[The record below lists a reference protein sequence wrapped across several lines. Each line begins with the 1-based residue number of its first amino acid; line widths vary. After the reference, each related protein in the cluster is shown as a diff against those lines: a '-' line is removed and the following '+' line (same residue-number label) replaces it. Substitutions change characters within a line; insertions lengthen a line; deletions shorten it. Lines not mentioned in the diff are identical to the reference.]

1 MAAHLPLVLLL
12 ACALALGWILQP
24 FWGAIL
30 WAVIIALLFLPL
42 FRRLLRRL
50 GGWRNAAAAL
60 VLCLVLLIGVL
71 PLTVVAASLAREAAL
86 VYQQIDSGAW
96 APEQA
101 LRGLFNALPAW
112 VVDLLQRLGVSS
124 FDSLQRS
131 VAAALAQGAQLITTR
146 ALGIG
151 LDTFDFISSLFITL
165 YLAFFLLRDGEALV
179 RQLATGLPLAA
190 RHQRALGSKFSTV
203 VRATVKG
210 SLVVALVQGALGG
223 LAFWVLGVQ
232 GALLW
237 AVLMSFLSLVPA
249 VGAALVWAPMALW
262 LLMQGS
268 WPQALGLVA
277 WGVLVIGLVDNLLRP
292 ILVGKD
298 TRLPDYVVM
307 IATLGGMSVFG
318 INGFV
323 VGPAI
328 AAMAIAAWHICVP
341 DAAPDQA

>member
-1 MAAHLPLVLLL
+1 MASRLPVLFLLV

-42 FRRLLRRL
+42 FRRLLPGVGGRRSL
-50 GGWRNAAAAL
+50 AAGL
-60 VLCLVLLIGVL
+60 VLCVVLLIGVL
-71 PLTVVAASLAREAAL
+71 PLSLVAAALAREAAV
-86 VYQQIDSGAW
+86 VYEQIDSGAW
-96 APEQA
+96 QPERMVRQ
-101 LRGLFNALPAW
+101 LFDTLPGW
-112 VVDLLQRLGVSS
+112 VASLLDRLGVAD
-124 FDSLQRS
+124 FDSLQRRIS
-131 VAAALAQGAQLITTR
+131 AGLAQAAQLITTR

-151 LDTFDFISSLFITL
+151 LGTFDFLASLAIML

-179 RQLATGLPLAA
+179 RNMAAGLPLSAA
-190 RHQRALGSKFSTV
+190 NQRALGDKFATV

-210 SLVVALVQGALGG
+210 SLLVALAQGALGG

-237 AVLMSFLSLVPA
+237 AVLMAFLSLVPA
-249 VGAALVWAPMALW
+249 VGAALVWVPVAAWFAL
-262 LLMQGS
+262 QGE
-268 WPQALGLVA
+268 WAAAAGLTA

-307 IATLGGMSVFG
+307 ISTLGGMSVFG
-318 INGFV
+318 LNGFV

-328 AAMAIAAWHICVP
+328 AAMFIAAWHIWVP
-341 DAAPDQA
+341 GSEPPE

>member
-1 MAAHLPLVLLL
+1 MASRLPVLLLL

-30 WAVIIALLFLPL
+30 WAVIIALIFMPM
-42 FRRLLRRL
+42 FRRLLPRVGGRR
-50 GGWRNAAAAL
+50 NVAAGL
-60 VLCLVLLIGVL
+60 VLGAVLLIGVL
-71 PLTVVAASLAREAAL
+71 PLTLVAASLAREAAV

-96 APEQA
+96 QPELA
-101 LRGLFNALPAW
+101 VRRLFNTLPDW
-112 VVDLLQRLGVSS
+112 VASLLQRFGVAD
-124 FDSLQRS
+124 FDSLQRRMTAA
-131 VAAALAQGAQLITTR
+131 VAQAAQLITTR

-151 LDTFDFISSLFITL
+151 LDTFDFLTSLAITL
-165 YLAFFLLRDGEALV
+165 YLAFFLVRDGEALV
-179 RQLATGLPLAA
+179 RTIAAGLPLAA
-190 RHQRALGSKFSTV
+190 AHQRALGSKFATV

-210 SLVVALVQGALGG
+210 SMLVAVAQGALGG

-237 AVLMSFLSLVPA
+237 AVLMCFLSLVPA
-249 VGAALVWAPMALW
+249 VGAALVWAPVATWFALHGQW
-262 LLMQGS
+262 
-268 WPQALGLVA
+268 AEAAGLTA

-318 INGFV
+318 LNGFV

-328 AAMAIAAWHICVP
+328 AAMFIAAWHIVVHT
-341 DAAPDQA
+341 APDRG

>member
-1 MAAHLPLVLLL
+1 MASRLPVLLL
-12 ACALALGWILQP
+12 LLASALALGWILQP

-42 FRRLLRRL
+42 FRRLLPRVGGRRSL
-50 GGWRNAAAAL
+50 AAGL
-60 VLCLVLLIGVL
+60 VLCVVLLIGVL
-71 PLTVVAASLAREAAL
+71 PLTLVAAALAREAAAM
-86 VYQQIDSGAW
+86 YQQIDSGAW
-96 APEQA
+96 QPERAVRQ
-101 LRGLFNALPAW
+101 LFDALPGW
-112 VVDLLQRLGVSS
+112 VTHLLDRLGVAD
-124 FDSLQRS
+124 FDSLQRRLTAS
-131 VAAALAQGAQLITTR
+131 LAQAAQLITTR

-151 LDTFDFISSLFITL
+151 LDTFDFLTSLAITL
-165 YLAFFLLRDGEALV
+165 YLAFFLLRDGESLV
-179 RQLATGLPLAA
+179 RAMAAGLPLSAA
-190 RHQRALGSKFSTV
+190 NQRALGDKFATV

-210 SLVVALVQGALGG
+210 SLLVAMAQGALGG

-237 AVLMSFLSLVPA
+237 AVLMAFLSLVPA
-249 VGAALVWAPMALW
+249 VGAALVWVPVAGWFALHGDW
-262 LLMQGS
+262 
-268 WPQALGLVA
+268 AAAAGLTA

-318 INGFV
+318 LNGFV

-328 AAMAIAAWHICVP
+328 AAMFIAAWHIWVP
-341 DAAPDQA
+341 GSEPQD

>member
-1 MAAHLPLVLLL
+1 MASRLPVLLLL

-30 WAVIIALLFLPL
+30 WAVIIALIFMPL
-42 FRRLLRRL
+42 FRRLLPWVGGRRS
-50 GGWRNAAAAL
+50 AAAGL
-60 VLCLVLLIGVL
+60 VLGAVLLIGVL
-71 PLTVVAASLAREAAL
+71 PLTLVAASLAREAAV

-96 APEQA
+96 QPELA
-101 LRGLFNALPAW
+101 VRRLFDSLPGW
-112 VVDLLQRLGVSS
+112 VADLLQRFGVAD
-124 FDSLQRS
+124 FDSLQRRMTAA
-131 VAAALAQGAQLITTR
+131 VAQAAQLITTR

-151 LDTFDFISSLFITL
+151 LDTFDFLTSLAITL
-165 YLAFFLLRDGEALV
+165 YLAFFLVRDGESLV
-179 RQLATGLPLAA
+179 RTIAAGLPLAA
-190 RHQRALGSKFSTV
+190 AHQRALGSKFATV

-210 SLVVALVQGALGG
+210 SLLVAVAQGALGG

-237 AVLMSFLSLVPA
+237 AVLMCFLSLVPA
-249 VGAALVWAPMALW
+249 VGAALVWAPVAIWFALHGEW
-262 LLMQGS
+262 
-268 WPQALGLVA
+268 AAAAGLTA

-318 INGFV
+318 LNGFV

-328 AAMAIAAWHICVP
+328 AAMFIAAWHIVVHTSDGP
-341 DAAPDQA
+341 G

>member
-1 MAAHLPLVLLL
+1 MPSRLPVLLL
-12 ACALALGWILQP
+12 IACALALGWILQP

-42 FRRLLRRL
+42 FRRLLPRVGGRRSL
-50 GGWRNAAAAL
+50 AAS
-60 VLCLVLLIGVL
+60 LVLLVVMLMGVL
-71 PLTVVAASLAREAAL
+71 PLTLLAASLAREAAAL
-86 VYQQIDSGAW
+86 YQLIAGGAW
-96 APEQA
+96 QPELA
-101 LRGLFNALPAW
+101 VRRLFAALPGW
-112 VVDLLQRLGVSS
+112 MTSLLDHFGVAD
-124 FDSLQRS
+124 FDSLQRRMS
-131 VAAALAQGAQLITTR
+131 SGLAQAAQLITSQ
-146 ALGIG
+146 ALGVG
-151 LDTFDFISSLFITL
+151 LHTFDFLTSLAITL

-179 RQLATGLPLAA
+179 RTVAAGLPLAA
-190 RHQRALGSKFSTV
+190 AHQRALGEKFATV

-210 SLVVALVQGALGG
+210 SLLVALAQGALGG

-237 AVLMSFLSLVPA
+237 AVLMSFLALVPA
-249 VGAALVWAPMALW
+249 VGAALVWAPVAAW
-262 LLMQGS
+262 FAAHGQWG
-268 WPQALGLVA
+268 AAAGLTA

-318 INGFV
+318 LNGFV

-328 AAMAIAAWHICVP
+328 AAMCIAAWHIAVNT
-341 DAAPDQA
+341 AAEPG